1 MGDAEQ
7 SDPRKE
13 ADRRFGNCCPRAGS
27 VQASLARETV
37 VWRQGLLVMPPIVRT
52 LVTALQ
58 RLQDR
63 LSALELSILQVPAR
77 VFHTLVSL

>member
-1 MGDAEQ
+1 M
-7 SDPRKE
+7 
-13 ADRRFGNCCPRAGS
+13 
-27 VQASLARETV
+27 
-37 VWRQGLLVMPPIVRT
+37 WRQGLLVMPPIVRT